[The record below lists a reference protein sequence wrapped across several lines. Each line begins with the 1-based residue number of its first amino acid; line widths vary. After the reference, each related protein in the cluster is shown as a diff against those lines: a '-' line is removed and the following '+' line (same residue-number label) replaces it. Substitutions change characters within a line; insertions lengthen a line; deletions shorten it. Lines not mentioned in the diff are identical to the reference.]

1 LSVRAAAAALVV
13 AAACLADAAPASAEI
28 EYPWCIIQGGRD
40 GTMSCGFVSFEQC
53 LQTRIGT
60 DMCVQNPR
68 YTGPSAPPSRRRPR
82 APR

>member
-1 LSVRAAAAALVV
+1 MAAALFTEVR
-13 AAACLADAAPASAEI
+13 PASAEI

-68 YTGPSAPPSRRRPR
+68 YQGPPAAPTRRRR

>member
-1 LSVRAAAAALVV
+1 MSVRGAALAAIAVAALLPGIVPAAAEV
-13 AAACLADAAPASAEI
+13 
-28 EYPWCIIQGGRD
+28 EYPWCVIAGGRD

-68 YTGPSAPPSRRRPR
+68 YQGSASPAPRHPR
-82 APR
+82 ARG

>member
-1 LSVRAAAAALVV
+1 LV

-68 YTGPSAPPSRRRPR
+68 YTGPSTPPSRRRPR